1 MSARTMLRRMNGSL
15 RGAVRAVL
23 PRRVSDAVFRAFLR
37 RRAVRRSIED
47 FEAREIEREFCGHRL
62 RICVEDPV
70 AEWWYGDGWP
80 LLPEIAE
87 LQRGALRPG
96 ALVFDAG
103 MHQGVLAM
111 VFARIVGPQGR
122 VVGVEPEPHN
132 VRVARR
138 NLALNR
144 VDNVE
149 IVQAAASDRPGT
161 LFFEENIGGRV
172 VGTAR
177 GSIEV
182 QAVTI
187 DELAARHGEP
197 DVVFVDVEGAE
208 GSVVAGAAKTL
219 AHGRATWFV
228 EVHQGLGLEPP
239 GWPDPVEVVSAFPRD
254 RFEVL
259 IAVEGATYRDEHV
272 FEPLGSSLPEGRFF
286 MIATPIGLRGRPAA
300 VRGGRDER
308 DAGAQD
314 IAPRA
319 RLVRPRARE
328 QRAPWQ
334 ADRDRQE
341 PDERARAARQLRV
354 GVVQHPV
361 VQGADPVDLGPA
373 PERAAA
379 EVAEGGARDVQ
390 YSPWRCSRASRSE
403 SSNQNQK
410 RSSNPPRARRP
421 RGARGSP
428 RPRAAAPRAS

>member
-1 MSARTMLRRMNGSL
+1 MSARTARMLRRMSASS
-15 RGAVRAVL
+15 RAAVRAVL
-23 PRRVSDAVFRAFLR
+23 PRRVSDAIFQAFLR

-47 FEAREIEREFCGHRL
+47 FDAREIEREFCGHRL

-111 VFARIVGPQGR
+111 VLARIVGPRGR

-132 VRVARR
+132 ARVARR
-138 NLALNR
+138 NLALNG

-149 IVQAAASDRPGT
+149 IVQAAVADEPGT

-187 DELAARHGEP
+187 DALAARHGDP

-208 GSVVAGAAKTL
+208 AAVVAGAGRTL
-219 AHGRATWFV
+219 ERGRATWFV

-239 GWPDPVEVVSAFPRD
+239 GWPDPVEVVSQFSPE
-254 RFEVL
+254 RFDVL
-259 IAVEGATYRDEHV
+259 VAVEAATYGDEHV
-272 FEPLGSSLPEGRFF
+272 FESPGAALPEGRFF
-286 MIATPIGLRGRPAA
+286 LIATP
-300 VRGGRDER
+300 V
-308 DAGAQD
+308 
-314 IAPRA
+314 
-319 RLVRPRARE
+319 
-328 QRAPWQ
+328 
-334 ADRDRQE
+334 AD
-341 PDERARAARQLRV
+341 
-354 GVVQHPV
+354 
-361 VQGADPVDLGPA
+361 
-373 PERAAA
+373 
-379 EVAEGGARDVQ
+379 
-390 YSPWRCSRASRSE
+390 
-403 SSNQNQK
+403 
-410 RSSNPPRARRP
+410 
-421 RGARGSP
+421 ARGKP
-428 RPRAAAPRAS
+428 RTILGA